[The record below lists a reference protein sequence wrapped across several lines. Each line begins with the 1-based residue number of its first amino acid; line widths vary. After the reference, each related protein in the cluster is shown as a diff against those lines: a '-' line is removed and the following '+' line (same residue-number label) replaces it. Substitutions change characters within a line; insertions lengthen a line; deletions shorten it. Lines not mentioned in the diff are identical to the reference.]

1 MAYEKALSLLSEV
14 FGNRLSRSSSDLDL
28 HGTSEA
34 HFPVT
39 SPDAVAYV
47 NSTEDVKKLI
57 GVCYEQEC
65 PVIAWGTGTSLEGHS
80 LAPRGGVSVD
90 FSQMNRVIK
99 INAEDM
105 TAIVEPGVTREALN
119 EELRATGLFFSSRPW
134 G

>member
-47 NSTEDVKKLI
+47 NSTEDVKKL
-57 GVCYEQEC
+57 
-65 PVIAWGTGTSLEGHS
+65 
-80 LAPRGGVSVD
+80 LASV
-90 FSQMNRVIK
+90 MNK
-99 INAEDM
+99 NALLL
-105 TAIVEPGVTREALN
+105 PGVQVPR
-119 EELRATGLFFSSRPW
+119 
-134 G
+134 